1 MSDINIDCP
10 ACVRAIAAALE
21 WAHGDPGHARNAM
34 EGKFI
39 EAHKGYSPT
48 RTPVAWHLDD
58 DTIVAYLHLSRYYW
72 CLLGGRR
79 SIL

>member
-1 MSDINIDCP
+1 MSNDINIDCP

-21 WAHGDPGHARNAM
+21 WAHGDPGHARDAM

-39 EAHKGYSPT
+39 EAHKGY

-58 DTIVAYLHLSRYYW
+58 PIVAYLHLSRDDNSSA
-72 CLLGGRR
+72 GFRT
-79 SIL
+79 